1 MADDRSR
8 DANAAQQPPWLV
20 AAAHDPASTADAVTT
35 LQSFMCLAQSR
46 RVPAGDE
53 PGAIVFDRVDDAL
66 LALARET
73 SRAGHRRVLGI
84 AATAAPLEGDECW
97 RLLREGMADIVAW
110 DGPEAVRSR
119 IDRWQAVDELVA
131 SPLVADHLVGSSP
144 AWRSVLRDVVEIAY
158 FSDVDVLITGESGT
172 GKELTAQLIHT
183 LDQRP
188 RKGDLVVVDC
198 TTIVPALSGSEFFG
212 HERGAFTGAVAARD
226 GAFAL
231 ADGGT
236 LFLDEVGELPLTLQA
251 ELLRAVQE
259 GTYKRVGSNRW
270 QRAQFRLVC
279 ATNRDLLASCD
290 DGAFRADLF
299 FRLAAA
305 SIEMPPLRERPEDIL
320 SLADHFMARSHGDGA
335 APALSPAVRDLLQAR
350 GYPGNVRD
358 LKQLM
363 ARISLRHVAPGPV
376 TVGDVP
382 PSERPLP
389 GTAPG
394 WQDELAAT
402 LRRAVA
408 VGVPLREIVDAARD
422 TAISVAVSD
431 ADGSLRHAATRL
443 GVTDRTLQ
451 MHRARRREKRSA

>member
-1 MADDRSR
+1 MARETQP
-8 DANAAQQPPWLV
+8 AAHQPTWLV
-20 AAAHDPASTADAVTT
+20 AAVDDPASAADAVQT
-35 LQSFMCLAQSR
+35 LGSFMHVAEAA
-46 RVPAGDE
+46 PANSDV
-53 PGAIVFDRVDDAL
+53 PGAIVFDRIDDAL
-66 LALARET
+66 LALAREA
-73 SRAGHRRVLGI
+73 SRGGHRRVLGI
-84 AATAAPLEGDECW
+84 ATAAELLDGGDAW
-97 RLLREGMADIVAW
+97 RLLREGVADVVAW
-110 DGPEAVRSR
+110 DGPDAVRAR
-119 IDRWQAVDELVA
+119 IDRWQTVDELAA
-131 SPLVADHLVGSSP
+131 SPLVAEHLVGSSP
-144 AWRSVLRDVVEIAY
+144 AWRSVLRDVAEIAY

-188 RKGDLVVVDC
+188 GKGDLVVVDC
-198 TTIVPALSGSEFFG
+198 TTIVPSLSGSEFFG
-212 HERGAFTGAVAARD
+212 HERGAFTGAVSARD

-236 LFLDEVGELPLTLQA
+236 LFLDEVGELPLALQA

-279 ATNRDLLASCD
+279 ATNRDLLASCE
-290 DGAFRADLF
+290 DGAFRTDLF

-305 SIEMPPLRERPEDIL
+305 TVEMPPLRERPDDIL
-320 SLADHFMARSHGDGA
+320 SLARHFLA
-335 APALSPAVRDLLQAR
+335 ADNGGPPPLSPPVRDLLRAR
-350 GYPGNVRD
+350 DYPGNVRD

-363 ARISLRHVAPGPV
+363 SRISLRHVGPGPV
-376 TVGDVP
+376 TAGDVP

-389 GTAPG
+389 GVAPG
-394 WQDELAAT
+394 WQDELATA

-408 VGVPLREIVDAARD
+408 LGVPLREIVDAARD
-422 TAISVAVSD
+422 TTISLAVSD

-451 MHRARRREKRSA
+451 MHRARRRDGRTA

>member
-1 MADDRSR
+1 MSIVETQPS
-8 DANAAQQPPWLV
+8 AQPPPWLI
-20 AAAHDPASTADAVTT
+20 AAARDPAASDDAVRT
-35 LQSFMCLAQSR
+35 LRSFMCIAESAR
-46 RVPAGDE
+46 APAGDE
-53 PGAIVFDRVDDAL
+53 PGAIVFDRIDEAL
-66 LALARET
+66 LSLAREA

-84 AATAAPLEGDECW
+84 ATAGERLDGADAW

-110 DGPEAVRSR
+110 EGPEPVRAR

-131 SPLVADHLVGSSP
+131 SPLVAEHLVGSSP
-144 AWRSVLRDVVEIAY
+144 AWRSVLRDVAEIAY

-183 LDQRP
+183 LDQR
-188 RKGDLVVVDC
+188 RGKGDLVVVDC
-198 TTIVPALSGSEFFG
+198 TTIVPSLSGSEFFG

-270 QRAQFRLVC
+270 QRARFRLVC
-279 ATNRDLLASCD
+279 ATNRDLPARCD
-290 DGAFRADLF
+290 AGAFRADLF

-305 SIEMPPLRERPEDIL
+305 TVEMPPLRDRPDDIL
-320 SLADHFMARSHGDGA
+320 SLAGHFMASGDGGPPPPLS
-335 APALSPAVRDLLQAR
+335 APVRDLLRAR
-350 GYPGNVRD
+350 DYPGNVRD

-363 ARISLRHVAPGPV
+363 SRISLRHVGPGPV
-376 TVGDVP
+376 TAGDVP

-389 GTAPG
+389 GTAPS
-394 WQDELAAT
+394 WQDELATA
-402 LRRAVA
+402 LSRAVA
-408 VGVPLREIVDAARD
+408 HGVPLREIVDAARD
-422 TAISVAVSD
+422 TAISLALSA
-431 ADGSLRHAATRL
+431 ADGSVRNAATRL

-451 MHRARRREKRSA
+451 LHRARRREGNGA

>member
-1 MADDRSR
+1 MADDRR
-8 DANAAQQPPWLV
+8 EPQVAAQQPPWLI
-20 AAAHDPASTADAVTT
+20 AAPHDRASTGDAIQT
-35 LQSFMCLAQSR
+35 LGSFMCIAEFPPGL
-46 RVPAGDE
+46 GDA

-73 SRAGHRRVLGI
+73 CCAGRRRVLGI
-84 AATAAPLEGDECW
+84 ATGVEPLDGGDAW

-110 DGPEAVRSR
+110 EGPEAVCAR
-119 IDRWQAVDELVA
+119 IDRWQAVDDLVA
-131 SPLVADHLVGSSP
+131 SPLVAGHLVGSSP

-183 LDQRP
+183 LDQRSDK
-188 RKGDLVVVDC
+188 RELVVVDC
-198 TTIVPALSGSEFFG
+198 TTVVPSLSGSEFFG

-236 LFLDEVGELPLTLQA
+236 LFLDEVGELPLALQA

-270 QRAQFRLVC
+270 QRARFRLVC

-305 SIEMPPLRERPEDIL
+305 TIEMPPLRERPDDIL
-320 SLADHFMARSHGDGA
+320 SLACHFMADDDGG
-335 APALSPAVRDLLQAR
+335 PPPLSPAVRDLLQAR
-350 GYPGNVRD
+350 DYPGNVRD
-358 LKQLM
+358 LKQLVS
-363 ARISLRHVAPGPV
+363 RISLRHVGPGAV
-376 TVGDVP
+376 TAGDVP

-389 GTAPG
+389 GAASG
-394 WQDELAAT
+394 WQDELRTA
-402 LRRAVA
+402 LRRAIA
-408 VGVPLREIVDAARD
+408 LGVPLRAIVDAARD
-422 TAISVAVSD
+422 AAISLAVSE
-431 ADGSLRHAATRL
+431 AGGSLRHAAMRL

-451 MHRARRREKRSA
+451 MHRARRRNGSRA

>member
-1 MADDRSR
+1 MVDDRR
-8 DANAAQQPPWLV
+8 ETQVAAPQQPWLIV
-20 AAAHDPASTADAVTT
+20 AAPDPAASAEAVQALGSFLRVAD
-35 LQSFMCLAQSR
+35 
-46 RVPAGDE
+46 PANPPTGDG
-53 PGAIVFDRVDDAL
+53 PGAIVFDTVDDAL
-66 LALARET
+66 LGLARDT
-73 SRAGHRRVLGI
+73 THAGRRRVLGV
-84 AATAAPLEGDECW
+84 AMAPEPLDGTDTW
-97 RLLREGMADIVAW
+97 RLLREGLADIVAW
-110 DGPEAVRSR
+110 EGPAAIRAR
-119 IDRWQAVDELVA
+119 IERWQAVDELVA
-131 SPLVADHLVGSSP
+131 SSLVAEHLVGSSA

-188 RKGDLVVVDC
+188 NKGNLVVVDC
-198 TTIVPALSGSEFFG
+198 TTIVPSLSGSEFFG

-236 LFLDEVGELPLTLQA
+236 LFLDEVGELPLALQA

-270 QRAQFRLVC
+270 QRAKFRLVC
-279 ATNRDLLASCD
+279 ATNRDLPARCE

-305 SIEMPPLRERPEDIL
+305 TIEMPPLRERPEDIL
-320 SLADHFMARSHGDGA
+320 SLARHFMVGGDR
-335 APALSPAVRDLLQAR
+335 APPPLSPPVRDLLQAR
-350 GYPGNVRD
+350 DYPGNVRD

-363 ARISLRHVAPGPV
+363 ARIGLRHVGPGAV
-376 TVGDVP
+376 TAGDVP

-389 GTAPG
+389 GAARG
-394 WQDELAAT
+394 WEDDLAAA

-408 VGVPLREIVDAARD
+408 LGVPLREIVDAART
-422 TAISVAVSD
+422 TAISLAVST

-451 MHRARRREKRSA
+451 MHRARRRDEQRAG

>member
-1 MADDRSR
+1 MQAV
-8 DANAAQQPPWLV
+8 AQQPAWLI
-20 AAAHDPASTADAVTT
+20 AAPADAACTAGAVEA
-35 LQSFMCLAQSR
+35 LRCFMSLAPSAR
-46 RVPAGDE
+46 APAGDA
-53 PGAIVFDRVDDAL
+53 PGAIVFERIDEAL
-66 LALARET
+66 LALAHET
-73 SRAGHRRVLGI
+73 SRAGHRRVLGV
-84 AATAAPLEGDECW
+84 ATTPESLAGADAW
-97 RLLREGMADIVAW
+97 RLLRAGMADIVVW
-110 DGPEAVRSR
+110 EGPEAVRAR
-119 IDRWQAVDELVA
+119 LERWQAVDDLVA
-131 SPLVADHLVGSSP
+131 SPLVTEHLVGSSP

-158 FSDVDVLITGESGT
+158 FSHVDVLVTGESGT

-188 RKGDLVVVDC
+188 GKGDLVVVDC
-198 TTIVPALSGSEFFG
+198 TTIVPSLSGSELFG

-236 LFLDEVGELPLTLQA
+236 LFLDEVGELPLALQA

-270 QRAQFRLVC
+270 QRAHFRLVC
-279 ATNRDLLASCD
+279 ATNRDLLASCE
-290 DGAFRADLF
+290 DGAFRTDLF

-305 SIEMPPLRERPEDIL
+305 TIEMPPLRERSEDIL
-320 SLADHFMARSHGDGA
+320 SLAGHFLAAGNGA
-335 APALSPAVRDLLQAR
+335 PPPLSPSVRDLLQAR
-350 GYPGNVRD
+350 DYPGNVRD

-363 ARISLRHVAPGPV
+363 SRISLRHVGPGPV
-376 TVGDVP
+376 TAGDVP

-389 GTAPG
+389 GTANA
-394 WQDELAAT
+394 WQDDLATA

-408 VGVPLREIVDAARD
+408 LGVPLREIVDAARD
-422 TAISVAVSD
+422 AAISLAVST

-451 MHRARRREKRSA
+451 MHRARRRDGGTP

>member
-1 MADDRSR
+1 MIADDTQTS
-8 DANAAQQPPWLV
+8 AQPPPWLI
-20 AAAHDPASTADAVTT
+20 AAAHDPASSGDAVQT
-35 LQSFMCLAQSR
+35 LGAFMCIAESAR
-46 RVPAGDE
+46 APAGDD

-84 AATAAPLEGDECW
+84 ATAGERLDAGDAW

-110 DGPEAVRSR
+110 EGPEAVRAR

-131 SPLVADHLVGSSP
+131 SPLVADHLVGTSP
-144 AWRSVLRDVVEIAY
+144 AWRSVMRDVVEIAY
-158 FSDVDVLITGESGT
+158 FSDVDVLVTGESGT

-183 LDQRP
+183 LDQRSG
-188 RKGDLVVVDC
+188 KGDLVVVDC
-198 TTIVPALSGSEFFG
+198 TTIVPSLSGSEFFG

-226 GAFAL
+226 GALAL

-236 LFLDEVGELPLTLQA
+236 LFLDEVGELPLALQA

-270 QRAQFRLVC
+270 QRARFRLVC
-279 ATNRDLLASCD
+279 ATNRDLLTSCNA
-290 DGAFRADLF
+290 GAFRADLF

-305 SIEMPPLRERPEDIL
+305 TVEMPPLRERPDDIL
-320 SLADHFMARSHGDGA
+320 SLACHFMGGGDDG
-335 APALSPAVRDLLQAR
+335 PPPLSRPVRDLLQAR
-350 GYPGNVRD
+350 DYPGNVRD

-363 ARISLRHVAPGPV
+363 SRISLRHVGPGPV
-376 TVGDVP
+376 TAGDVP

-389 GTAPG
+389 GSARG
-394 WQDELAAT
+394 WQDDFAT
-402 LRRAVA
+402 ALSRAVA
-408 VGVPLREIVDAARD
+408 LGVPLREIVDAARD
-422 TAISVAVSD
+422 TAISVAVST
-431 ADGSLRHAATRL
+431 ADGSLRQAASRL

-451 MHRARRREKRSA
+451 LHRARRRDGGTA